1 MDNVLLNACKSDGQT
16 RALRLSH
23 FLVTGETPTTLW
35 GRLEARLFMPST
47 HCCQLAW
54 PFPGDALSGT

>member
-47 HCCQLAW
+47 HRCQLAW